1 MTRSPKN
8 SSDGSTSSTSR
19 STTERSAGPTTQTT
33 TSRSKPRPL
42 TLDEIDEEFK
52 RALAESERR

>member
-1 MTRSPKN
+1 MT
-8 SSDGSTSSTSR
+8 TSR
-19 STTERSAGPTTQTT
+19 ESCSAGTTAPTESTTGDADGRTTKPT